1 MARVTRRRRLRALDQ
16 THVGSRSHPA
26 RSRPAG
32 AEVRRCVCG
41 QAGRRG
47 PLDEPRAALA
57 TLEPLPSRGE
67 PRRNPSRAPSPETSD
82 RRPRFEENLTL
93 LPECLDL
100 AEACGVTLTV
110 ETIRAGVGSP
120 LTNVCRAREHGSR
133 CRATSASKRGRGGVR
148 RRRLWSRVAHVHVK
162 DFDETHRD
170 GNGPALPHPGR
181 RRDRRRGRARS
192 RAAPRVYRRSRSRCP
207 RSRPK
212 LVGES
217 RVTAAETGLTSRPW
231 SLPFEVPARSG
242 QNARP

>member
-67 PRRNPSRAPSPETSD
+67 PRRNLGRAPSPGASD

-148 RRRLWSRVAHVHVK
+148 RRRLWGRVAHVNVK

-170 GNGPALPHPGR
+170 GNEPGTPSSR
-181 RRDRRRGRARS
+181 AKARS
-192 RAAPRVYRRSRSRCP
+192 
-207 RSRPK
+207 
-212 LVGES
+212 
-217 RVTAAETGLTSRPW
+217 TSRPC
-231 SLPFEVPARSG
+231 SKPCGAAGIQALTLQVSAVTPEASRRESG
-242 QNARP
+242 YSS